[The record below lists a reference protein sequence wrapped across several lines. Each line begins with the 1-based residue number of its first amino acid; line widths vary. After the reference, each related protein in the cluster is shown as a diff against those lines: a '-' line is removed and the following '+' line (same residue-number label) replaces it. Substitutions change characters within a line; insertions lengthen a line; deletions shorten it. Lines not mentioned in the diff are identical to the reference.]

1 MKLIQWVIGLVTGS
15 IIAAAVGFFVVV
27 GLCACLCLGTLAIMQ
42 GAGDAKTNKTIDE
55 LNNGKGSIEEPI
67 AAGAWMVYDDGQ
79 VRATQLV
86 RGATS
91 RVEQMNA
98 ANPDPAAGA
107 EYVLVWFDVL
117 CQKDRCTRDELQ
129 FDLRDADGTEYDA
142 VIFIDLDPYLKRD
155 AVKGGTMT
163 GWMAFEVPPNAPLTV
178 VSAKWNTGVRL
189 WQAVPSAG

>member
-1 MKLIQWVIGLVTGS
+1 MNTLQSLFKLITGS
-15 IIAAAVGFFVVV
+15 IIAFAIAFFVFV
-27 GLCACLCLGTLAIMQ
+27 CLCGCLCVGGVLLLQ
-42 GAGDAKTNKTIDE
+42 GVNAADTNKAIDE
-55 LNNGKGSIEEPI
+55 LNDGRGSLDKPI

-107 EYVLVWFDVL
+107 EYVLVWFEVL

-163 GWMAFEVPPNAPLTV
+163 GWMAFEVPPNADLTV
-178 VSAKWNTGVRL
+178 VSAKWAGGVRL
-189 WQAVPSAG
+189 WQAVPSVE